1 MFIATYTTAIC
12 FKHLL
17 NKLSVAIKNS
27 SNFASYEAVPRFIT
41 SYFG

>member
-1 MFIATYTTAIC
+1 MFMATYTIVIC

-27 SNFASYEAVPRFIT
+27 SIFATYEAVPRFIK